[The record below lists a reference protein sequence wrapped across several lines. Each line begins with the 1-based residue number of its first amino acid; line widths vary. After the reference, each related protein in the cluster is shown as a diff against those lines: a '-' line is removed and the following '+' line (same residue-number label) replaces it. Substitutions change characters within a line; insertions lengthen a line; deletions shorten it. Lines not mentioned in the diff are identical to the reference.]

1 MKRISNLYKKDVV
14 LFMGIIL
21 VTGLTGCATKE
32 LCLHPGCGNERIDG
46 TGACY
51 KHGSNA
57 PSNIYKSTGSSYGS
71 STYKDESKKESSS
84 YNNQSNVSNSSNTK
98 SSYNTKKYDTY
109 DVYDYDDPDDF
120 ASDFAEDFAYDEFG
134 EDSCEAYE
142 YGYEEAYDYWMD
154 EMGE

>member
-1 MKRISNLYKKDVV
+1 MKRISNLYKKAIVLLMGVV
-14 LFMGIIL
+14 L

-32 LCLHPGCGNERIDG
+32 LCLHPGCDNERIDG

-57 PSNIYKSTGSSYGS
+57 ASNTYKSTGGSYSS
-71 STYKDESKKESSS
+71 STYKDESKKESLS
-84 YNNQSNVSNSSNTK
+84 YNNQSNVRNSGSTK
-98 SSYNTKKYDTY
+98 SSNSTKKYDTY
-109 DVYDYDDPDDF
+109 DVYDYDDPDDY

-134 EDSCEAYE
+134 EDSWEAYE